1 MSETIILIIC
11 FLLLVSYLFEITSSK
26 TRVPSVVIL
35 LFLGWATK
43 QFITF
48 FNINIPELSPI
59 LPVLGTIGLILIVLE
74 GALELEINKDKL
86 ELIIKSF
93 LGALLTILVLVFL
106 FAYLLSFFGDFSLK
120 DRLINVIPF
129 CLISSAIAIPSV
141 KNLSPNKREFV
152 IYESSFSDIL
162 GVLIFYF
169 LAFNEI
175 IYILSFGS
183 FILKIIIMIIF
194 SFIATFFLS
203 FLLRKIDHHIK
214 YIPIILLVIL
224 FYAISK
230 IYYLPGL
237 IFILILGLFLGNL
250 EVLKEIKWFER
261 FKLDELEHEVKKF
274 KELTYEATFLI
285 RSLFFLLF
293 GFLIETSKVLDF
305 ETISIALVIIFLIFF
320 FRALQLK
327 LSKVPLIPLLFVAP
341 RGLITILLFLYIQP
355 SQRIPIVSE
364 SLITQVIVL
373 STLIMMFALM
383 QKKS

>member
-26 TRVPSVVIL
+26 TRIPSVVIL

-261 FKLDELEHEVKKF
+261 FKLDQLEHEVKKF